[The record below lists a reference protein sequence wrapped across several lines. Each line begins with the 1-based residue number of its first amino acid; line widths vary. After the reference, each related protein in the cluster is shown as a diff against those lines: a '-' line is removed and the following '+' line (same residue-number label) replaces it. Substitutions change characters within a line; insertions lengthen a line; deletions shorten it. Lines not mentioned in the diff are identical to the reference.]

1 MHTVLNSRLRASLAH
16 VTCFGQCE
24 EAMGSERRTK
34 LFLKAQFCTVCNI
47 VVSFIRSF
55 SFVAWEGDWVSQ
67 LPSKPPPKL
76 LFACRVGSAE
86 RASPGP
92 RRGE

>member
-1 MHTVLNSRLRASLAH
+1 MLTVLNSRLRATLAH
-16 VTCFGQCE
+16 VLCFGQCE
-24 EAMGSERRTK
+24 EAMGSEQRTK
-34 LFLKAQFCTVCNI
+34 LFLKAQFCTVCKLR
-47 VVSFIRSF
+47 FGLIRSF

-67 LPSKPPPKL
+67 LPSKPPPKSVSL
-76 LFACRVGSAE
+76 CRVGSAE